1 MKIVT
6 REQRAEDRG
15 QRADLGCRS
24 ALTGRF
30 GPGARHGRNSLTSDF
45 CPLTSGFT
53 LLEVIVAC
61 AVFFMVVFA
70 VLELVTQGLSSA
82 RALERREPDAGLL
95 AAALSLTNQL
105 ADGDSA
111 SGSFEDLAPG
121 LYPGYTWDW
130 YATEASSNGL
140 YQVDFTVYH
149 KAGKKGASESHLS
162 ILMFRAGSG
171 QGNNFRRLGG
181 AR

>member
-1 MKIVT
+1 MKIKT
-6 REQRAEDRG
+6 GEQRAADGG
-15 QRADLGCRS
+15 QRANLGCRS

-30 GPGARHGRNSLTSDF
+30 GHGGRK
-45 CPLTSGFT
+45 PLTSGFT
-53 LLEVIVAC
+53 LLEVSVAC

-171 QGNNFRRLGG
+171 QGSNFRRLGG